1 MGRGVGFCNQ
11 LASYA
16 QRIWDESLGDLARS
30 PLPDLLED
38 FRRVWR
44 DFKEFKAR
52 CYGELSAGTYSY
64 YESVFSIALL
74 KLSVAIEDKVRGGEV
89 QDEYVRFAVE
99 MFTPDEKNAIKE
111 LERFSGIDPRVTPP
125 EVLADIIVSRRG
137 EVYQLVKEAVGK
149 QYVNLA
155 DVVES
160 WSKVYRISDSIRR
173 GLIVRYEARFRNVVE
188 AVKRLLDQQPAWLR
202 RLFSEY
208 EEVLLSSAEVRVEFE
223 KAFREVYERELS
235 TLRERVESLERERS
249 NLLDR
254 LSTLSE
260 RATSREVEARVL
272 EEELSRL
279 RKEYEDLRSR
289 YLEYLKM
296 WEDRAKELET
306 LRSKLAEKEGELR
319 EMARREGEL
328 TAAKEALEAEVER
341 LRNTIS
347 EYERR
352 VEEYR
357 KERESLLL
365 ELRTMEDRVSTIE
378 KSLRGELKGH
388 LVTAEEAAIL
398 ELIFVEKLRSK
409 LRELPVVIRTPWGEV
424 SVSRWSYERIE
435 YEHLEKD
442 VGVPSNASVLLGY
455 RSRGVL
461 GLGEERVIEVRGVYL
476 SHVDTL
482 KKQGFDSQ
490 PATLSDLLKVL
501 RSNLGFGE
509 GGRRYTLIGIASPT
523 GWEESVVRY
532 VAGEDYS
539 LVFRN
544 AVVILVDLVEGR
556 AIYPEKLSSAMP
568 YIDRYARM
576 FLPEV
581 AAEEERYVEGVLR
594 DLCDEAKA
602 KAPESPVF
610 LYRNLVERLKGV
622 SRLSVMRVMS
632 RYRERGSIEVRSI
645 GGEKAV
651 LCRFTG

>member
-1 MGRGVGFCNQ
+1 MGCGVSFCNQ

-30 PLPDLLED
+30 PLPELLED

-52 CYGELSAGTYSY
+52 CYGELPAGIYSY

-74 KLSVAIEDKVRGGEV
+74 KLSVAIEDKIMGREV

-111 LERFSGIDPRVTPP
+111 LERFSGIDSRVTPP
-125 EVLADIIVSRRG
+125 EVLADIIVSRKG

-173 GLIVRYEARFRNVVE
+173 GLIVRYEARFKNVVE

-208 EEVLLSSAEVRVEFE
+208 EEALLSSAEVRVEFE
-223 KAFREVYERELS
+223 KAFRELYERELS

-260 RATSREVEARVL
+260 RATSREVEARIL
-272 EEELSRL
+272 EEELGRL

-296 WEDRAKELET
+296 WEDKAKELES
-306 LRSKLAEKEGELR
+306 LKSKLAEKEGELR

-328 TAAKEALEAEVER
+328 TAAKETLEAEVER

-357 KERESLLL
+357 KERETLLL
-365 ELRTMEDRVSTIE
+365 ELKTMEDKVSTIE

-388 LVTAEEAAIL
+388 PVMAEEAAIL

-409 LRELPVVIRTPWGEV
+409 LRELPIVIRTPWGEV
-424 SVSRWSYERIE
+424 SISRWSYERTE

-442 VGVPSNASVLLGY
+442 VGVPSNASVVLGY
-455 RSRGVL
+455 RSRGIL

-490 PATLSDLLKVL
+490 PVTLSDLLKVL
-501 RSNLGFGE
+501 RSNLGFSE

-523 GWEESVVRY
+523 GWEESVMRY

-539 LVFRN
+539 LVFGN

-556 AIYPEKLSSAMP
+556 AIYPEKLSSTMP

-581 AAEEERYVEGVLR
+581 AAEEERHVEDVLR

-602 KAPESPVF
+602 KAPENPVF

-622 SRLSVMRVMS
+622 SRLSIMRVMS

-651 LCRFTG
+651 LCRSTG